1 MELEYFF
8 AEEAGDCALI
18 APPANDDARFDWLRL
33 IRSRRVGPTT
43 FRRLMGEHG
52 TAKAA
57 LAALDDVAAAAGV
70 HNYQACPE
78 GVVRAEMKAAH
89 KLGAEMLCMGEAN
102 FPAALADITDAP
114 PLLWVKGRAKLL
126 TRPMVAMVGARN
138 ASSLGTRMAKRLA
151 EELGDA
157 GFVVVSGLARG
168 IDTAAHQ
175 GALAQGTV
183 AVMAGGLDVVYP
195 PENAALTA
203 EIAEKGLCISE
214 LAPGTQPQSRHFPAR
229 NRIVAGMVQAV
240 LVVEAAA
247 KSGSLITARMALDY
261 GREVMAVPGHPYDG
275 RATGCNMLIRD
286 GAPMLRGIDDV
297 IEVLGTPLPVP
308 PPAFLQPAKPTPQSP
323 PSVGALPDQI
333 LSLLSTSPIDEDT
346 LIRDLARPAPE
357 VLAAILDLELAG
369 AIARAPG
376 GRVMRC
382 A

>member
-8 AEEAGDCALI
+8 AEEAGDYALI
-18 APPANDDARFDWLRL
+18 APPANDDAWFDWLRL
-33 IRSRRVGPTT
+33 IRSRRVGPAT

-102 FPAALADITDAP
+102 FPSALADIKDAP

-297 IEVLGTPLPVP
+297 IEALGTPLPVP